1 MNLSLAQLW
10 PTLAPDLP
18 QPEAEYRFYPARR
31 WRFDFAWPAHKL
43 AVELDGG
50 QYLVRYG
57 ADGQVMVGG
66 RHNGEADREK
76 CNTAAVLGWRLLHF
90 SKQRFESDPEGC
102 VNVIRAALEIDRP

>member
-18 QPEAEYRFYPARR
+18 EPIAEYRFCPARR
-31 WRFDFAWPAHKL
+31 FRFDFAWPAHRL

-57 ADGQVMVGG
+57 AAGQVMAGG
-66 RHNGEADREK
+66 RHNGEADRAK
-76 CNTAAVLGWRLLHF
+76 GNVAAVLGWRLLHF
-90 SKQRFESDPEGC
+90 SKQQFERDPAGC
-102 VNVIRAALEIDRP
+102 VSVIRAALEERP